1 MILRE
6 GTLVPSLLGKKQI
19 IIGLQE
25 IAGTIKLS
33 ELVTVSPVGAQN
45 TNPLKNKTMSEQIM
59 QDIILEEQEIQE
71 LELNANY
78 WHSFNH

>member
-1 MILRE
+1 
-6 GTLVPSLLGKKQI
+6 
-19 IIGLQE
+19 
-25 IAGTIKLS
+25 
-33 ELVTVSPVGAQN
+33 
-45 TNPLKNKTMSEQIM
+45 MSEQIM